1 MMRSAQT
8 TSSPDQRYHNL
19 LSEVAV
25 QPVFIMGDHRSG
37 TTILYRLL
45 DATGAF
51 NVVRA
56 YHIVNYDAILSNHVN
71 DREEAAKRELR
82 ERFAALGITDRMIDG
97 VAVTPDLPEEYGF
110 LIQPAR
116 NKVQLHPA
124 NLPQFMELCRKIQY
138 VSAQDRPLLLK
149 NPWEVLNFAY
159 VKQALPDAKF
169 IFIHR
174 HPLHVINSQLRAIRD
189 LVTRKNAY
197 LMLIA
202 EWYRRLWNRPQR
214 RYITRLLFSSWFD
227 LGLRLVTRHVA
238 LVTSYFLQ
246 HSGSLPEIDHISIRY
261 EDLCDNP
268 HASVDRIMHF
278 LGLTPQMQISYRALI
293 ERRSSRL
300 LPEVERKQC
309 LVAARLEDY
318 LTHCGY
324 DTDLPATSSAFGS
337 KVPPTES

>member
-1 MMRSAQT
+1 MRST
-8 TSSPDQRYHNL
+8 HMTSRPDPRYHNL

-56 YHIVNYDAILSNHVN
+56 YHIVNYDEILSNHVN
-71 DREEAAKRELR
+71 DREEAANRNLR
-82 ERFAALGITDRMIDG
+82 ERFASLGITDRMIDG

-110 LIQPAR
+110 ILEPAR
-116 NKVQLHPA
+116 NKVQIHPA

-174 HPLHVINSQLRAIRD
+174 HPLHVINSQLCAIRD

-202 EWYRRLWNRPQR
+202 EWYRRLWNRPPR

-227 LGLRLVTRHVA
+227 LGLRLVTRHVDLA
-238 LVTSYFLQ
+238 TSYFLQ
-246 HSGSLPEIDHISIRY
+246 HIGSLPETDHISIRY

-268 HASVDRIMHF
+268 QASVNRIMQF
-278 LGLTPQMQISYRALI
+278 LGLMPQVQISYETLI
-293 ERRSSRL
+293 ERRASRL
-300 LPEVERKQC
+300 LAEVERKQHQ
-309 LVAARLEDY
+309 LSLRFKDY

-324 DTDLPATSSAFGS
+324 GTDFHATSIVFGS
-337 KVPPTES
+337 SVPPTES